1 MIQMEEQ
8 KNRAVLS
15 FLRLDHYSESL
26 VTAFALTIR
35 MYPSASS
42 LLKPSLEKHL
52 AEEGRWSKWIVR
64 LPKQFGKPYVA
75 VGIITLPDPV
85 SLLLNL

>member
-1 MIQMEEQ
+1 MEEQ
-8 KNRAVLS
+8 ESSAVLS
-15 FLRLDHYSESL
+15 ALQLDDYPESL
-26 VTAFALTIR
+26 MVAFALALR

-42 LLKPSLEKHL
+42 LLRPCLEKHL
-52 AEEGRWSKWIVR
+52 AEEGPWSKWIVR

-85 SLLLNL
+85 SLLRSL

>member
-1 MIQMEEQ
+1 MDEQ
-8 KNRAVLS
+8 KSRAVLS
-15 FLRLDHYSESL
+15 VLRLDHYSGSL
-26 VTAFALTIR
+26 AFALTLR

-75 VGIITLPDPV
+75 VGIIPLPDPV
-85 SLLLNL
+85 SFLLGL